1 MFDRKIFAYFYVN
14 RLCVRLFALL
24 PKHEIWGDLELLW
37 DFRLERE
44 HRFLIYGLVG
54 FHRYGFDL
62 CTGAVANIEC
72 GRDLAFITRRH
83 FFLLALR
90 SGATAGGVNRLK
102 VHRCLAGVLV
112 LEMANCLFVVR
123 GGMQLKSSLLPF

>member
-1 MFDRKIFAYFYVN
+1 MFDGEIFAHFYVN
-14 RLCVRLFALL
+14 RLYVRLFALF

-54 FHRYGFDL
+54 LHRYGFDL
-62 CTGAVANIEC
+62 STGTIADIEC
-72 GRDLAFITRRH
+72 GRDFAFISRRH

-102 VHRCLAGVLV
+102 VHRCLASILV
-112 LEMANCLFVVR
+112 LEMADRLLVVS
-123 GGMQLKSSLLPF
+123 GGMQLDRGLLPF